1 MPEKYNAI
9 FIGVNP
15 DPPGALYQ
23 GVYVSYVGC
32 GPVDKLGE
40 VGRAGFHFNVKAP
53 PEFDVLLEPDGEVG
67 RGIFRRSGEGKGDL
81 YGI

>member
-1 MPEKYNAI
+1 MEN
-9 FIGVNP
+9 
-15 DPPGALYQ
+15 
-23 GVYVSYVGC
+23 
-32 GPVDKLGE
+32 LGE
-40 VGRAGFHFNVKAP
+40 LGRAGFHFNVKAP

>member
-1 MPEKYNAI
+1 M
-9 FIGVNP
+9 FRGVC
-15 DPPGALYQ
+15 
-23 GVYVSYVGC
+23 VTYVGRD
-32 GPVDKLGE
+32 PVENLGE
-40 VGRAGFHFNVKAP
+40 LGRAGFHFNVKAP